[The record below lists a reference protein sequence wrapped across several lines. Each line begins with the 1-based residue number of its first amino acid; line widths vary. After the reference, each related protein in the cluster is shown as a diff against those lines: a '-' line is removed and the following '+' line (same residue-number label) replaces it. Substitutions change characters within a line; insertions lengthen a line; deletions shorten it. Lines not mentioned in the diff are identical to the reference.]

1 MLSLYLLC
9 TFIVATF
16 GLQIQSGSQNHL
28 QNRHLKVAALR
39 VPPFMEYFC
48 NGKIMRSGDVCP
60 NKNDV
65 AYGGALWELLKL
77 VKQTRNTSFSIL
89 KPLRYN
95 FGVCYG
101 ENNSTGMIGMVNRAE
116 VDFALGSFLI

>member
-1 MLSLYLLC
+1 M
-9 TFIVATF
+9 FIVVSTLATF

-28 QNRHLKVAALR
+28 QNRHLKVAALP
-39 VPPFMEYFC
+39 VSPFMEFLC
-48 NGKIMRSGDVCP
+48 NGKRLHSGDVCP

-77 VKQTRNTSFSIL
+77 VKQARNTSFSIL
-89 KPLRYN
+89 KPLHYN

-101 ENNSTGMIGMVNRAE
+101 ENNCTGMIGMVNRAE
-116 VDFALGSFLI
+116 VDFALGSFIISY